1 MLKKTIVA
9 STIVLGLSLSGLA
22 QAAPLSWT
30 PGPGLIA
37 ELSRWWD
44 LLPGGQQAAASRSA
58 WDSTKNGCGIDPN
71 DSQLCAP
78 KPASGRTPAAPHA
91 GAPARR
97 TAG

>member
-1 MLKKTIVA
+1 MLKKTIVT

-30 PGPGLIA
+30 PGPGLLA

-44 LLPGGQQAAASRSA
+44 LLPGGQPAPASRSA
-58 WDSTKNGCGIDPN
+58 RESTKNGCGIDPN
-71 DSQLCAP
+71 DSQLC
-78 KPASGRTPAAPHA
+78 KPASGRTLAAPGA